1 MKTDLQKS
9 SPQNEHDLSHSGKP
23 AAQAGLA
30 GIPSGTSA
38 IGVQLISRGYNNPIS
53 PDQPGS
59 FATIEH
65 TYLSN
70 PEKEGTRIPLDIRVC
85 QTFNVNTCV
94 STST

>member
-1 MKTDLQKS
+1 MKTALRKS
-9 SPQNEHDLSHSGKP
+9 SPQNEHDLSQSDTPVAPTGV
-23 AAQAGLA
+23 AGF
-30 GIPSGTSA
+30 PFDTSA
-38 IGVQLISRGYNNPIS
+38 IGDQPLVRVCNNPIS

-70 PEKEGTRIPLDIRVC
+70 PEKEGTRILMDIRVC